1 MKSIKLRKRL
11 SSIYAKLI
19 ASFLIVLV
27 PVYMISLAMNEEGE
41 ASVRRE
47 IENSMNSRVS
57 FYIRLLENEFSR
69 IIQMEKEF
77 INDRQLR
84 RLSFAASIM
93 DDVEFREAVYAINAR
108 LKTMMNSNNY
118 IMDADVFLPEQKR
131 IVSAIHFYD
140 KIPGE
145 EYEALR
151 SVSSR
156 NQHPFVFWNNR
167 LFVSFPYS
175 DLALINDEDP
185 IFLVSAEISQ
195 NQIRD
200 VLKRLKIGSSGGAM
214 LIGQDGLWSV
224 STDPDIEMLQASLS
238 LLRKQRE
245 KEEGGGPSDN
255 GGFTTAEIKDKKHW
269 IAYHES
275 PQLGISLLMY
285 MPEGDMLGS
294 QARNRVWFWLLSGFS
309 IVVSIWFS
317 YWIFRQI
324 HLPIKRLVRAFQR
337 VEDGNLNIEIKQ
349 KRSDEF
355 YYLYQQFNGMV
366 RRINELI
373 HEVYEQKYRANLS
386 ELRQLQSQINP
397 HFLYNSFFVLS
408 RMAKYEDYESIS
420 RLSDYLGSYFRFVTR
435 THSDEVPLVEE
446 VNYART
452 YVQIQDF
459 RFEDRIRIDFDDLPD
474 AFHEIGVPR
483 LIVQPVVENV
493 YEHGL
498 KNKVRDGLIRVNFH
512 KKNEHLIIMVEDNGE
527 GMTEEEL
534 QQLTAALARVED
546 DMETTGLVN
555 VNRRLK
561 LRYGPT
567 AGLELHNI
575 PDGGLRVEIKIPLT
589 KEENDVQY
597 PDRG

>member
-1 MKSIKLRKRL
+1 MKMRERL

-19 ASFLIVLV
+19 AAFLIVLV
-27 PVYMISLAMNEEGE
+27 PVYIISLAMNEHGE
-41 ASVRRE
+41 TSVRRE
-47 IENSMNSRVS
+47 IENSMKSRVS

-84 RLSFAASIM
+84 RLSLAASIM
-93 DDVEFREAVYAINAR
+93 DDVEFREAVYTINSR
-108 LKTMMNSNNY
+108 LKTMMSSNNY
-118 IMDADVFLPEQKR
+118 ITDADVFLPEQQR
-131 IVSAIHFYD
+131 IVSALNFYD

-145 EYEALR
+145 EYEALKT
-151 SVSSR
+151 VSSR
-156 NQHPFVFWNNR
+156 NEHPFVFWNNR

-185 IFLVSAEISQ
+185 VFLVSAEISQ
-195 NQIRD
+195 REIRE
-200 VLKRLKIGSSGGAM
+200 VLERLKIDGSGGAM

-224 STDPDIEMLQASLS
+224 STDTDTVTLEETLP
-238 LLRKQRE
+238 LLREQVE
-245 KEEGGGPSDN
+245 DEEGRGDSDN
-255 GGFTTAEIKDKKHW
+255 GVFTTTDLSGKKHW

-275 PQLGISLLMY
+275 PDLGISLLMY
-285 MPEGDMLGS
+285 MPEGEMLGP

-324 HLPIKRLVRAFQR
+324 HMPIKRLVRAFQR
-337 VEDGNLNIEIKQ
+337 VEDGNLNIEIKE

-366 RRINELI
+366 SRINELI

-420 RLSDYLGSYFRFVTR
+420 RLSEYLGSYFRFVTR
-435 THSDEVPLVEE
+435 THSDEVPLAEE

-459 RFEDRIRIDFDDLPD
+459 RFEDRIKIEFTDLPD
-474 AFHEIGVPR
+474 DFHGIRVPR

-498 KNKVRDGLIRVNFH
+498 KNKVRDGLIRVDFYE
-512 KKNEHLIIMVEDNGE
+512 KEEHLIIMVEDNGE
-527 GMTEEEL
+527 GMPQEDL
-534 QQLTAALARVED
+534 QQLTLVLARLED
-546 DMETTGLVN
+546 DLETTGLVN

-561 LRYGPT
+561 LRFGPT

-575 PDGGLRVEIKIPLT
+575 PEGGLKVEIKIPLG
-589 KEENDVQY
+589 KEEFDVSY